1 MSGLNIAVLGA
12 GAWGTALAIH
22 AARQNN
28 PTVMWS
34 RTAEQAAA
42 LQKERENRRYLA
54 GRDFP
59 DGLVVSS
66 DCADLGGSDCLIL
79 AVPAQHLRGVLTQV
93 LPQLKKSLPLI
104 LCAKGVEIRS
114 GLLMTEMIRDVAP
127 AHPLCVLSGPSF
139 AGDVAKGLP
148 TAVTLAAEDSVWA
161 AQFIE
166 SFASKAL
173 RIYDTD
179 DIIGAE
185 IGGAVKNVIA
195 IACGVVEGRG
205 LGDSARAALIARGL
219 SEMMRLG
226 LACGGRAETLVGLSG
241 LGDLTLTCT
250 AHQSRNYAVGFAVG
264 QGESLDAYLASR
276 HSVAEG
282 VPSAQAIITLAHKR
296 GVDLPICQAVF
307 DLLHQAA
314 PLDAVMTD
322 LLNRPQRAEPLFPSS
337 QDSKQEG
344 FFA

>member
-1 MSGLNIAVLGA
+1 MSGLSVAVLGA

-28 PTVMWS
+28 PTVMWC

-54 GRDFP
+54 GRYFP

-66 DCADLGGSDCLIL
+66 DFADLEGSDCLIL
-79 AVPAQHLRGVLTQV
+79 AVPAQHLRGVLTRA

-114 GLLMTEMIRDVAP
+114 GLLMTEVIRDIAP

-148 TAVTLAAEDSVWA
+148 TAVTLAAENSAWA
-161 AQFIE
+161 TQFIE

-226 LACGGRAETLVGLSG
+226 LACGGRVETLVGLSG

-250 AHQSRNYAVGFAVG
+250 AHQSRNYALGFAVG

-276 HSVAEG
+276 HSIAEG
-282 VPSAQAIITLAHKR
+282 VPSAKAIITLAHKR
-296 GVDLPICQAVF
+296 GVDMPICQAVF

-314 PLDAVMTD
+314 PLDEVMTD
-322 LLNRPQRAEPLFPSS
+322 LLNRPQRPEPLFPPS
-337 QDSKQEG
+337 QHSKQEG